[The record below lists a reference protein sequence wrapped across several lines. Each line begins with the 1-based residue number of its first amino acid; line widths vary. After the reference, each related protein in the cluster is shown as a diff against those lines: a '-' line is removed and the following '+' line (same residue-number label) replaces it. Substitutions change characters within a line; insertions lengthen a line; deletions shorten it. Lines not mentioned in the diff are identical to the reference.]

1 MSVNSAIGRA
11 LKVKALRELAR
22 EIGVAEAVGVL
33 AAMVDRTPREIAK
46 TAQEAHRAVIVA
58 ELDRMEL
65 EGKGRQAAGVL
76 ARRDAA
82 DLLDPAEVAAL
93 QDKYRRWRREE
104 KRARARLPGA
114 RCARRPA

>member
-1 MSVNSAIGRA
+1 MSEISSAIERA

-33 AAMVDRTPREIAK
+33 AAMVDRTPRRSLKPPKRPIEPSSSLSSIAWSWREKAGKRRGFWHAATRPTCLIRPRSPRSK
-46 TAQEAHRAVIVA
+46 TIPPMA
-58 ELDRMEL
+58 
-65 EGKGRQAAGVL
+65 
-76 ARRDAA
+76 ARR
-82 DLLDPAEVAAL
+82 
-93 QDKYRRWRREE
+93 